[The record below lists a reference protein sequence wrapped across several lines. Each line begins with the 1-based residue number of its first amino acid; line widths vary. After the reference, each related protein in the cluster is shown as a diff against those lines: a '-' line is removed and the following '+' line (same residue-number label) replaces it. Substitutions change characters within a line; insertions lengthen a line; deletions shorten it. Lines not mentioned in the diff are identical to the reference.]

1 MLKRI
6 ITAVVALALLIPALI
21 FGGVWVAWA
30 LFAVVCA
37 VSIYELLG
45 CCGLKKEYLI
55 SIPSI
60 VGFPILCC
68 LPALIGYAFDYYGR
82 EGLRTAFKISNLALL
97 LFPLA
102 FVLFLI
108 IAVLKHKNLDIE
120 KLSMFACVAIYVT
133 AGFGSL
139 SYLRVAF
146 GKNSIWT
153 LWFVFAVSW
162 MTDTFAYF
170 TGMAFGKKKLCPE
183 ISPKKT
189 VAGAIGGTVFGTL
202 AGVTVMWVFVG
213 EPLLGLVALPLSVI
227 SQFGDLAAS
236 LIKRKFG
243 VKDYGKLFPG
253 HGGVLDRFDSV
264 IAVAICTAIAA
275 SVYSVFIK

>member
-21 FGGVWVAWA
+21 FGGVWAAWA

-37 VSIYELLG
+37 VSVYELLG
-45 CCGLKKEYLI
+45 CCGLKKEYFI
-55 SIPSI
+55 SVPSI
-60 VGFPILCC
+60 IGFPVLCC
-68 LPALIGYAFDYYGR
+68 LPALMYFALKNFGAESMRVTFR
-82 EGLRTAFKISNLALL
+82 LTNLALL

-108 IAVLKHKNLDIE
+108 IAVLRYKNLDIE
-120 KLSMFACVAIYVT
+120 KLSMFACVAVYVT
-133 AGFGSL
+133 AGFGAL
-139 SYLRVAF
+139 SYLRVDYGLWA
-146 GKNSIWT
+146 

-170 TGMAFGKKKLCPE
+170 TGMAFGKKKLCPD

-202 AGVTVMWVFVG
+202 AGVIVLWVFIG
-213 EPLLGLVALPLSVI
+213 KPLFGLVALPLSII

-264 IAVAICTAIAA
+264 IAVAICTAAA
-275 SVYSVFIK
+275 AIVWSVFIK